1 MLRPLRI
8 FRIFGITLRTYRN
21 HARFATVDFL
31 VLYALIMIIS
41 SASAVAIFEGGPN
54 SQFPTYH
61 DALWWSTVTI
71 TTVGYG
77 DFFPVSAGGRV
88 VALILMLG
96 GVGIFGAIT
105 ANLAS
110 LLLKSPDNQNQLIA
124 ELVEEVRELRREMRL
139 RY

>member
-1 MLRPLRI
+1 M
-8 FRIFGITLRTYRN
+8 
-21 HARFATVDFL
+21 
-31 VLYALIMIIS
+31 
-41 SASAVAIFEGGPN
+41 
-54 SQFPTYH
+54 
-61 DALWWSTVTI
+61 TI

-110 LLLKSPDNQNQLIA
+110 LLLKSPDNQNQLIT

>member
-1 MLRPLRI
+1 M
-8 FRIFGITLRTYRN
+8 
-21 HARFATVDFL
+21 
-31 VLYALIMIIS
+31 
-41 SASAVAIFEGGPN
+41 
-54 SQFPTYH
+54 
-61 DALWWSTVTI
+61 TI

-96 GVGIFGAIT
+96 GVGILGAIT

>member
-1 MLRPLRI
+1 
-8 FRIFGITLRTYRN
+8 
-21 HARFATVDFL
+21 
-31 VLYALIMIIS
+31 
-41 SASAVAIFEGGPN
+41 
-54 SQFPTYH
+54 
-61 DALWWSTVTI
+61 VTI

>member
-1 MLRPLRI
+1 V
-8 FRIFGITLRTYRN
+8 N
-21 HARFATVDFL
+21 
-31 VLYALIMIIS
+31 
-41 SASAVAIFEGGPN
+41 
-54 SQFPTYH
+54 
-61 DALWWSTVTI
+61 I

>member
-1 MLRPLRI
+1 M
-8 FRIFGITLRTYRN
+8 
-21 HARFATVDFL
+21 
-31 VLYALIMIIS
+31 
-41 SASAVAIFEGGPN
+41 
-54 SQFPTYH
+54 
-61 DALWWSTVTI
+61 TI

-88 VALILMLG
+88 VVLILMLG

>member
-1 MLRPLRI
+1 M
-8 FRIFGITLRTYRN
+8 
-21 HARFATVDFL
+21 
-31 VLYALIMIIS
+31 
-41 SASAVAIFEGGPN
+41 
-54 SQFPTYH
+54 
-61 DALWWSTVTI
+61 TI